1 MAKEMILM
9 ADVEG
14 LGVQGDVVRVRD
26 GFARN
31 FLLPKALAAPV
42 TETTRRRLQKLQA
55 ERAVESAAKLVAAKE
70 VAARLQKAT
79 CSILVKAGEDGKLF
93 GSVTAQHV
101 ADLLK
106 SKGIELDRRQIE
118 LEQPIHELGD
128 VQVPVRLHP
137 ELTVSVKVSVVKE

>member
-9 ADVEG
+9 ADVDG

-31 FLLPKALAAPV
+31 FLLPKGLAAPV
-42 TETTRRRLQKLQA
+42 TEATRRRLQKLQA
-55 ERAVESAAKLVAAKE
+55 ERAAESAAKLAAAKE

-79 CSILVKAGEDGKLF
+79 CSIAVKAGEDGKLF

-101 ADLLK
+101 ADVLK
-106 SKGIELDRRQIE
+106 AKGVELERRQIE
-118 LEQPIHELGD
+118 LEEPIHQLGD
-128 VQVPVRLHP
+128 FQVPVRLHP
-137 ELTVSVKVSVVKE
+137 ELTVSVKVSVVGN